1 VQFPKKTRKRK
12 KSGES
17 NEGHP
22 ENRVHGFFPRS
33 IERIP
38 DWNIYGDTWKINIF
52 RPASLMVE
60 LWLSCLAPKNTV
72 SGGARLKS
80 IKKIAEKITTL
91 HVVPQI
97 LQLYNENGAC
107 VSLPPDLETKMPNFS
122 SYMAQGTAHLGGN
135 VALLVCL
142 ISFSCARS
150 MCCEQSP
157 NNLGIPKDGEV
168 ASRNISFSA
177 NNDNFVQDSFS
188 KKALLENRFDELD
201 PCFLF
206 DGRKLGCLS
215 ELTAMLL
222 KDDYNDETEKLKADF
237 DATLLSFPFQ
247 EVLDF
252 LKEANGMKLEKL
264 VGAWVLDEGNKKE
277 TAVNLGIIQ
286 GEMTPPDQE
295 EQGGGDEEEPES
307 PARLDTEESGED
319 RFPISENRGNEEL
332 ESNTLLAAP
341 ASHSSQSMDDL
352 FATYIQN
359 QEKADENKE
368 NDTIASQVKRLSM
381 HPSVG
386 FKKTLRDTVNN
397 LVAEKREYIEFV
409 KEQITILETASVR
422 LGSSIEA
429 DTKVAAPSTRFANK
443 QSKKHKKKRR
453 MGLVLLKP
461 ANRIPNPLHRNEG
474 DRA

>member
-1 VQFPKKTRKRK
+1 
-12 KSGES
+12 
-17 NEGHP
+17 
-22 ENRVHGFFPRS
+22 
-33 IERIP
+33 
-38 DWNIYGDTWKINIF
+38 
-52 RPASLMVE
+52 
-60 LWLSCLAPKNTV
+60 
-72 SGGARLKS
+72 
-80 IKKIAEKITTL
+80 
-91 HVVPQI
+91 
-97 LQLYNENGAC
+97 
-107 VSLPPDLETKMPNFS
+107 
-122 SYMAQGTAHLGGN
+122 
-135 VALLVCL
+135 
-142 ISFSCARS
+142 
-150 MCCEQSP
+150 
-157 NNLGIPKDGEV
+157 
-168 ASRNISFSA
+168 
-177 NNDNFVQDSFS
+177 
-188 KKALLENRFDELD
+188 
-201 PCFLF
+201 
-206 DGRKLGCLS
+206 
-215 ELTAMLL
+215 
-222 KDDYNDETEKLKADF
+222 
-237 DATLLSFPFQ
+237 
-247 EVLDF
+247 
-252 LKEANGMKLEKL
+252 
-264 VGAWVLDEGNKKE
+264 
-277 TAVNLGIIQ
+277 
-286 GEMTPPDQE
+286 
-295 EQGGGDEEEPES
+295 
-307 PARLDTEESGED
+307 
-319 RFPISENRGNEEL
+319 L